1 MVRKRVTGTG
11 IMVLV
16 FFLVLGVL
24 VSIRLTGLGS
34 QFPNPIG
41 GVLQRVLSPVE
52 GVILRAGN
60 SLKDNTRVFWNFG
73 NVQKEN
79 EELRTRV
86 EQLTGDNLKLKE
98 QVLAGLR
105 YNELDSKMFKSPD
118 VDKYTKIGASIISRN
133 PNAWYQTLT
142 INRGTNDGVAVDDP
156 VIVALGLVG
165 KIVSVTPTTSEVLL
179 ITDSEGQVS
188 ALVRGSTGSPTF
200 GIVEGTYKRTSRLE
214 AEGNLQMLLRRDDN
228 VNVGDLVLTSGLGGV
243 YPKDIPV
250 GKVEQIQLD
259 GSGLLKTAYISPLVN
274 FDSLE
279 EIYIIEKSGG
289 Q

>member
-1 MVRKRVTGTG
+1 MRKRVTGTG

-73 NVQKEN
+73 DVQKEN

-165 KIVSVTPTTSEVLL
+165 KIVSVTLTTSEVLL

>member
-1 MVRKRVTGTG
+1 MRKRVTGTG

-52 GVILRAGN
+52 GVILRVGN

-73 NVQKEN
+73 DVQKEN

>member
-34 QFPNPIG
+34 QIPNPIG
-41 GVLQRVLSPVE
+41 GVLQRALSPVE
-52 GVILRAGN
+52 GVILKVGN
-60 SLKDNTRVFWNFG
+60 SLKENTRVIWNFDE
-73 NVQKEN
+73 VRKEN
-79 EELRTRV
+79 EELRAQV
-86 EQLTGDNLKLKE
+86 EQLTGDNLKIKE

-105 YNELDSKMFKSPD
+105 YNELDTEMFKSPN
-118 VDKYTKIGASIISRN
+118 VDKYPKVGASIINRN

-142 INRGTNDGVAVDDP
+142 VNRGTKDGVAVNDP

-188 ALVRGSTGSPTF
+188 ATVRGGVGSGTF

-228 VNVGDLVLTSGLGGV
+228 VNVGDLVLTSGYGGV
-243 YPKDIPV
+243 YPKDIPI

-279 EIYIIEKSGG
+279 EIYIVEKSGG

>member
-73 NVQKEN
+73 DVQKEN

-259 GSGLLKTAYISPLVN
+259 GSGLLKTAYILPLVN

>member
-1 MVRKRVTGTG
+1 MRKRVTGTG

-52 GVILRAGN
+52 GVILRVGN
-60 SLKDNTRVFWNFG
+60 SLKENTRVFWNFDE
-73 NVQKEN
+73 VQKEN
-79 EELRTRV
+79 EELKTRV

-105 YNELDSKMFKSPD
+105 YNELDSKMFRGPN
-118 VDKYTKIGASIISRN
+118 VDKYQKIGASIINRN
-133 PNAWYQTLT
+133 PNAWYQTIT
-142 INRGTNDGVAVDDP
+142 INRGIEDGVSVNDP

-243 YPKDIPV
+243 YPKDIPI

-279 EIYIIEKSGG
+279 EVYIVEKSGG

>member
-24 VSIRLTGLGS
+24 ASIRLTGLGS

-41 GVLQRVLSPVE
+41 GALQRVLSPVE
-52 GVILRAGN
+52 DVILRVGN
-60 SLKDNTRVFWNFG
+60 SLKENTRVFWNFDE
-73 NVQKEN
+73 VQNEN
-79 EELRTRV
+79 EALKVKV

-105 YNELDSKMFKSPD
+105 YNELDTEMFKSPN
-118 VDKYTKIGASIISRN
+118 VDKYPKIGASIINRN
-133 PNAWYQTLT
+133 PNAWYQTIT
-142 INRGTNDGVAVDDP
+142 VNRGARDGVTVNDP
-156 VIVALGLVG
+156 VVVALGLVG

-188 ALVRGSTGSPTF
+188 ASVRGSTGSPTF

-243 YPKDIPV
+243 YPKDVPV

-279 EIYIIEKSGG
+279 EVYIVQKSGG

>member
-1 MVRKRVTGTG
+1 MRKRVTGTG

-73 NVQKEN
+73 DVQKEN

>member
-52 GVILRAGN
+52 GVILRVGN
-60 SLKDNTRVFWNFG
+60 SLKENTRVFWNFDE
-73 NVQKEN
+73 VQKEN
-79 EELRTRV
+79 EELKTRV

-105 YNELDSKMFKSPD
+105 YNELDSKMFRGPN
-118 VDKYTKIGASIISRN
+118 VDKYQKIGASIINRN
-133 PNAWYQTLT
+133 PNAWYQTIT
-142 INRGTNDGVAVDDP
+142 INRGIEDGVSVNDP

-243 YPKDIPV
+243 YPKDIPI

-279 EIYIIEKSGG
+279 EVYIVEKSGG

>member
-73 NVQKEN
+73 DVQKEN

-188 ALVRGSTGSPTF
+188 ALIRGSTGSPTF

-274 FDSLE
+274 FDALE

>member
-41 GVLQRVLSPVE
+41 GALQRVLSPVE
-52 GVILRAGN
+52 DVILRAGN
-60 SLKDNTRVFWNFG
+60 SLKENTRVFWNFDE
-73 NVQKEN
+73 VQDEN
-79 EELRTRV
+79 EQLKAKV

-105 YNELDSKMFKSPD
+105 YNELDTEMFKSPN
-118 VDKYTKIGASIISRN
+118 VDKYPKIGASIINRN
-133 PNAWYQTLT
+133 PNAWYQTIT
-142 INRGTNDGVAVDDP
+142 VNRGARDGVAVNDP
-156 VIVALGLVG
+156 VVVALGLVG

-188 ALVRGSTGSPTF
+188 ASVRGSTGSPTF
-200 GIVEGTYKRTSRLE
+200 GIVEGTYKRSSRLE

-228 VNVGDLVLTSGLGGV
+228 VNLGDLVLTSGLGGV

-279 EIYIIEKSGG
+279 EVYIVQKSGG

>member
-1 MVRKRVTGTG
+1 MVAKRVTATG

-24 VSIRLTGLGS
+24 VSIRLTGLGN

-52 GVILRAGN
+52 DGLLQFGTEIRQ
-60 SLKDNTRVFWNFG
+60 NTRVLWNFNAVEAE
-73 NVQKEN
+73 NVALKKK
-79 EELRTRV
+79 V

-98 QVLAGLR
+98 QVLAGMR
-105 YNELDSKMFKSPD
+105 FNELDQGMFRSPTLEKFPK
-118 VDKYTKIGASIISRN
+118 VGASIINRN
-133 PNAWYQTLT
+133 PTAWYQTLT
-142 INRGTNDGVAVDDP
+142 LNRGTDDGVAVNNP
-156 VIVALGLVG
+156 VIGEYGLVG
-165 KIVSVTPTTSEVLL
+165 KVVAVTSSTCEVLL

-200 GIVEGTYKRTSRLE
+200 GIVQGTYKKTSRLE
-214 AEGNLQMLLRRDDN
+214 AEGNLQMLFRRDDN
-228 VNVGDLVLTSGLGGV
+228 VNVGDFVLSSGLGGV
-243 YPKDIPV
+243 YPVDIPI

-259 GSGLLKTAYISPLVN
+259 RSGLLKTAYITPLVD

-279 EIYIIEKSGG
+279 EVYIVKTTGG
-289 Q
+289 K

>member
-73 NVQKEN
+73 DVQKEN

>member
-1 MVRKRVTGTG
+1 MRKRVTGTG

-52 GVILRAGN
+52 GVILRVGN
-60 SLKDNTRVFWNFG
+60 SLKVNTRVFWNFDE
-73 NVQKEN
+73 VQKEN
-79 EELRTRV
+79 EELKTRV

-105 YNELDSKMFKSPD
+105 YNELDSKMFRGPN
-118 VDKYTKIGASIISRN
+118 VDKYQKIGASIINRN
-133 PNAWYQTLT
+133 PNAWYQTIT
-142 INRGTNDGVAVDDP
+142 INRGIEDGVSVNDP

-243 YPKDIPV
+243 YPKDIPI

-279 EIYIIEKSGG
+279 EVYIVEKSGG

>member
-11 IMVLV
+11 IIVLV

-52 GVILRAGN
+52 GVILKAGN
-60 SLKDNTRVFWNFG
+60 SLKENTRVIWNFDE
-73 NVQKEN
+73 VRKEN
-79 EELRTRV
+79 EELRAQV

-105 YNELDSKMFKSPD
+105 YNELDSEMFKSPNA
-118 VDKYTKIGASIISRN
+118 DKYLKVGASIINRN

-142 INRGTNDGVAVDDP
+142 VNRGSQDGVSVNDP

-165 KIVSVTPTTSEVLL
+165 KIVSVTATTSEVLL

-188 ALVRGSTGSPTF
+188 ASVRGSTGSPTF

-214 AEGNLQMLLRRDDN
+214 TEGNLQMLLRRDDN

-243 YPKDIPV
+243 YPKDIPI

-259 GSGLLKTAYISPLVN
+259 SSGLLKTAYISPLVN

-279 EIYIIEKSGG
+279 EVYIVEKSGG

>member
-52 GVILRAGN
+52 GVILRVGN

-73 NVQKEN
+73 DVQKEN